1 MSSIIF
7 NIVDIFFKNV
17 YKKYKI
23 PPIGIYYNGDKI
35 MPSYLKD
42 QKEILVRLR
51 KLEGQLKGIQRMV
64 EEDKYCV
71 DVLNQLSSVVAATQ
85 KVAAII
91 LKDHIQG
98 CIRDAIIHDEHSDD
112 HLNELVMVIDRFTMK
127 K

>member
-1 MSSIIF
+1 
-7 NIVDIFFKNV
+7 
-17 YKKYKI
+17 
-23 PPIGIYYNGDKI
+23 

-42 QKEILVRLR
+42 KKEILIRLR

-64 EEDKYCV
+64 EDEKYCV
-71 DVLNQLSSVVAATQ
+71 DVLNQISAVVAASQ

-98 CIRDAIIHDEHSDD
+98 CIRDALIHDNHSEEHV
-112 HLNELVMVIDRFTMK
+112 NELLTVIERFTTK